1 MTLSLHPDSRVVRAS
16 FNWFVSLDD
25 FMPPLDSMMMLRST
39 RLQRDRFY
47 DEVVIGD
54 VFCCSVMSVSDTGL
68 QLALL
73 CYACK
78 RSREIDQL
86 KITAHCSSR
95 DIPELLYGKS
105 KEVSDVYSVKD
116 KVTGM
121 CLRVCYLLY

>member
-1 MTLSLHPDSRVVRAS
+1 MIV
-16 FNWFVSLDD
+16 DD
-25 FMPPLDSMMMLRST
+25 FMPPLDSMMMLRSN

-54 VFCCSVMSVSDTGL
+54 VFCCSVISVSDTSGL

-95 DIPELLYGKS
+95 DIPELLYGQC
-105 KEVSDVYSVKD
+105 KEVSNLYSVKD

-121 CLRVCYLLY
+121 